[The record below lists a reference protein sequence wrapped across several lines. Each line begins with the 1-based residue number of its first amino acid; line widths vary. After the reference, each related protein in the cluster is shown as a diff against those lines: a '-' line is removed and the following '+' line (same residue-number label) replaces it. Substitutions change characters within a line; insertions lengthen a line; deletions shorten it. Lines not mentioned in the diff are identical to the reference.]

1 MDLMFKSLTG
11 VLVLV
16 AAATGFPSTA
26 TAELAS
32 STQLSGY
39 ETTAERFNRA
49 FFKNDRDFYRNRS
62 VGRQLDL
69 ILGPG
74 SLIRNSFPEN
84 EIRRDAELVN
94 ILYRD
99 TLQQQVSNDPIIR
112 TPDLPNP
119 YETSVLQSPSIKV
132 NSPAVGREVV
142 FETLP
147 RP

>member
-1 MDLMFKSLTG
+1 MGLMFKSLTG

-16 AAATGFPSTA
+16 AAATVFPSAA
-26 TAELAS
+26 TAQLAS
-32 STQLSGY
+32 STQASGY

-49 FFKNDRDFYRNRS
+49 FFKNDLDFYHNRS

-69 ILGPG
+69 ILGQG

-94 ILYRD
+94 KLYRD
-99 TLQQQVSNDPIIR
+99 TLQQQVSSDPIIR

-119 YETSVLQSPSIKV
+119 YETSLLQSSSTKV
-132 NSPAVGREVV
+132 NSPMVGREVV

-147 RP
+147 RQ

>member
-1 MDLMFKSLTG
+1 MGLMFKSLTG
-11 VLVLV
+11 VLVLL
-16 AAATGFPSTA
+16 AAATGFSSAA
-26 TAELAS
+26 TAEPAL
-32 STQLSGY
+32 STQLGGY

-49 FFKNDRDFYRNRS
+49 FFKNDLDFYRNRS
-62 VGRQLDL
+62 IGRQLDL

-99 TLQQQVSNDPIIR
+99 TLQQQVSRDPIIR

-132 NSPAVGREVV
+132 NSPAVGREFV
-142 FETLP
+142 FEALP
-147 RP
+147 R

>member
-39 ETTAERFNRA
+39 ETTGERFNRA